1 MTDLSAGMTTDV
13 EILPFS
19 YSKPECGLSAY
30 SISGPG
36 ASIVN
41 SNYVQ
46 FASNGEITH
55 SFTLVVTAIGN
66 TPATLTLATTI
77 KIVDCSSGNIISGG
91 SWNQNQVITDL
102 SAGTTTDEE
111 IVPFIY
117 SKPECG
123 LSAYSISGSGASIV
137 NSNYAQFVSNGEITH
152 SFSLVVTAI
161 GNTPATLTLATT
173 IKIVDCS
180 NGNVIS
186 GGSWNQD

>member
-1 MTDLSAGMTTDV
+1 M
-13 EILPFS
+13 
-19 YSKPECGLSAY
+19 
-30 SISGPG
+30 
-36 ASIVN
+36 
-41 SNYVQ
+41 
-46 FASNGEITH
+46 
-55 SFTLVVTAIGN
+55 VVTAIGN
-66 TPATLTLATTI
+66 IPATLTLETI
-77 KIVDCSSGNIISGG
+77 ITVVDCSSGNVISGG
-91 SWNQNQVITDL
+91 SWNQDQVITDL

-111 IVPFIY
+111 ILPFTY
-117 SKPECG
+117 SKPKCG

>member
-1 MTDLSAGMTTDV
+1 M
-13 EILPFS
+13 
-19 YSKPECGLSAY
+19 
-30 SISGPG
+30 
-36 ASIVN
+36 
-41 SNYVQ
+41 
-46 FASNGEITH
+46 
-55 SFTLVVTAIGN
+55 TAIGN
-66 TPATLTLATTI
+66 TPATLTLPTNI
-77 KIVDCSSGNIISGG
+77 KIVDCSTGNVISGG
-91 SWNQNQVITDL
+91 SWNQNQLITDL

-111 IVPFIY
+111 IVPFTY

-123 LSAYSISGSGASIV
+123 LSAYSISGPGASIV

-180 NGNVIS
+180 SGNVIS